1 MYLWKFNSKLRM
13 FKVKEWSWGRTV
25 NVYRFSLGDDK
36 NVQKLIRVTLSQLCE
51 CTSKKHCI
59 LYSKRANC
67 MVTIVSYTHTY
78 ISCSVC
84 SVLMSLLL
92 GYTAVEAIAAVT
104 NNNNKTAFFSIPLIF
119 LGILQSEK
127 NNTTDRWTV
136 FSKKYSLMRGL
147 GIFEGCG
154 VLLSKCIL

>member
-1 MYLWKFNSKLRM
+1 MTINR
-13 FKVKEWSWGRTV
+13 
-25 NVYRFSLGDDK
+25 YRFSLGDDE
-36 NVQKLIRVTLSQLCE
+36 NVQKLIRLTLSQLCV
-51 CTSKKHCI
+51 CAKKHCI

-104 NNNNKTAFFSIPLIF
+104 KNNKTAFFSTYHL
-119 LGILQSEK
+119 
-127 NNTTDRWTV
+127 
-136 FSKKYSLMRGL
+136 FSRYYA
-147 GIFEGCG
+147 I
-154 VLLSKCIL
+154 